1 MLLRNRNGKEVRPYL
16 YQRIATVLV
25 TLIKI
30 NELGEKCQRL
40 MQMNLPF
47 IRRETVPVR
56 VEFLFSVVVVRQL
69 DPINRTQI
77 SVEFNMT

>member
-1 MLLRNRNGKEVRPYL
+1 
-16 YQRIATVLV
+16 
-25 TLIKI
+25 
-30 NELGEKCQRL
+30 